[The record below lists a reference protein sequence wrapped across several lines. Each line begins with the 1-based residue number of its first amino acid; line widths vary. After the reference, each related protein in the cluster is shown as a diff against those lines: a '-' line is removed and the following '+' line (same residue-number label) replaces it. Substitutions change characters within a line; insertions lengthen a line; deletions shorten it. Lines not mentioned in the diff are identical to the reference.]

1 MMDAGNRRGERVQN
15 MTDASAGTEY
25 ELPDDHPGFS
35 DPAYR
40 ARRAAIAEVGEAYQA
55 GQRIP
60 DVEYTR
66 EEDDVWRTVAAE
78 LDKKHDRYA
87 VREYLEGKARL
98 GLRRDRVPQ
107 LQEVTEDL
115 QRVSG
120 FGIRPVPGLVPT
132 RIFYGSLA
140 DRIFMSTQYIR
151 HHSVPFYTPEPDI
164 IHELV
169 GHCNSLGNR
178 RFADLYEVAG
188 AAVRRVS
195 DTEDAVD
202 FFSRVWWFTLEFG
215 VVHEGGE
222 VRTYGA
228 GLLSSFGE
236 IEEFRKADIRPWDIA
251 RMGVQDYDITKY
263 QPLLFAAD
271 SMDRVFDELTEFFT
285 DYDLDTHDRWRKQAE
300 E

>member
-1 MMDAGNRRGERVQN
+1 MSEPTTA
-15 MTDASAGTEY
+15 TEPHFA
-25 ELPDDHPGFS
+25 LPEDHPGFS

-40 ARRAAIAEVGEAYQA
+40 RRRAAIAEVGDTYEPGAA
-55 GQRIP
+55 IP
-60 DVEYTR
+60 DVEYTA

-78 LDKKHDRYA
+78 LDKKHERLACRD
-87 VREYLEGKARL
+87 YLEGKARL
-98 GLRRDRVPQ
+98 DLRRDRVPQ
-107 LQEVTEDL
+107 LQEVSDDL
-115 QRVSG
+115 RRISG
-120 FGIRPVPGLVPT
+120 FRIRPVPGLVPT
-132 RIFYGSLA
+132 KIFYGSLA
-140 DRIFMSTQYIR
+140 DRTFMSTQYIR

-169 GHCNSLGNR
+169 GHCNSLGNQ

-188 AAVRRVS
+188 GAVRRVA
-195 DTEDAVD
+195 DDDDAVE

-215 VVHEGGE
+215 VVREGGE

-236 IEEFRKADIRPWDIA
+236 IEEFRKASIEPWDLV

-271 SMDRVFDELTEFFT
+271 SMNQVFDELGEFFSE
-285 DYDLDTHDRWRKQAE
+285 YDLAAYERLSKDATA
-300 E
+300 

>member
-1 MMDAGNRRGERVQN
+1 MSE
-15 MTDASAGTEY
+15 SAPEQHFA
-25 ELPDDHPGFS
+25 LPEDHPGFS
-35 DPAYR
+35 DRAYR
-40 ARRAAIAEVGEAYQA
+40 RRRAAIAEVGETYEP

-60 DVEYTR
+60 DVEYTH

-87 VREYLEGKARL
+87 CREYLDGKARL

-107 LQEVTEDL
+107 LQEVSDDL

-120 FGIRPVPGLVPT
+120 FRIRPVPGLVPT
-132 RIFYGSLA
+132 KIFYGSLA
-140 DRIFMSTQYIR
+140 DRTFMSTQYIR

-188 AAVRRVS
+188 GAVRRVA
-195 DTEDAVD
+195 DDDDAVE

-215 VVHEGGE
+215 VVREGGE
-222 VRTYGA
+222 IRTYGA

-236 IEEFRKADIRPWDIA
+236 IEAFRNAEILPWDIG

-271 SMDRVFDELTEFFT
+271 SMDQVFDELTEFFA
-285 DYDLDTHDRWRKQAE
+285 DYDLDAYHRWVKLATA
-300 E
+300 